1 MRVRGRVMGLWPG
14 SGAVQ
19 QERQRRCVCYLPRPA
34 LHHDINFAAHFLLA
48 MALQPPTGAP
58 GATGRFKSLSVLFK
72 CGLMTHESP
81 SCPGHVVF
89 GTLEAVSSPTPHIP
103 NRSPGLIINA
113 RVGVAKH
120 QVEEERARLVEE
132 GCGGSMPG
140 HPAAAHSHSRGAS
153 AWLHL
158 GSLNSAWRQAERAG
172 GLLGDSPG
180 WQPLSV

>member
-1 MRVRGRVMGLWPG
+1 MRVRGRAMGLWPG
-14 SGAVQ
+14 SGAAQ
-19 QERQRRCVCYLPRPA
+19 QERQRRWVCYLPRPV
-34 LHHDINFAAHFLLA
+34 LHHDIDFAAHFLLA

-58 GATGRFKSLSVLFK
+58 GATRRFKCLSVLFK

-89 GTLEAVSSPTPHIP
+89 GSSFLTHTPHTQQK
-103 NRSPGLIINA
+103 PGLIMNG
-113 RVGVAKH
+113 VGVAKH

-158 GSLNSAWRQAERAG
+158 WRQAERAG
-172 GLLGDSPG
+172 GCLGT
-180 WQPLSV
+180 QPRPV